1 VYLSIRNRP
10 PAAVNGAA
18 PEDSG
23 GGAAARPGVRRSAVG
38 STVLLL
44 GLTSLLIDISTEMSG
59 SVIPLYVYTAFGG
72 SPFALG
78 ITDGISQA
86 SGALLRLAGGLTA
99 DRTRQPKFVASVGY
113 ALTTASRFMLAVAG
127 PSLAWIRAAVV
138 IDRGGK
144 GLRTPARDA
153 MIADA
158 APAGGLGTAFGVHRA
173 MDATGALLGPVLA
186 FGILEANDG
195 ELRSVF
201 VVSALVAC
209 VGLAVITLLVRAPA
223 PVAPAPGTR
232 QGYTFGQLV
241 RVWRTPGLSSVA
253 VLAGALGLFTIG
265 DAFIYIFLQERVDLS
280 VGTFPLLFVGTAG
293 VYLLLSAPLGRLADR
308 TGRMGILLV
317 GHAVMAGTGF
327 LLATSHGGM
336 GLLVVVVGLLGV
348 FYACTDG
355 VLSALVGGLVPPA
368 SRATG
373 LAAVQTVQALARL
386 GGAVVFAF
394 IWDDHGQR
402 LAFKVFA
409 AGLTV
414 VVVATILVLG
424 VDRRR
429 WRRSVA

>member
-10 PAAVNGAA
+10 TSEVNGAA
-18 PEDSG
+18 PDDT
-23 GGAAARPGVRRSAVG
+23 GGAGAARRGVRRPAVG

-44 GLTSLLIDISTEMSG
+44 GLTSLLIDVSTEMSG

-99 DRTRQPKFVASVGY
+99 DRTKRPKVVASVGY
-113 ALTTASRFMLAVAG
+113 ALTTASRFVLAIAG

-186 FGILEANDG
+186 FGILEVTDG
-195 ELRSVF
+195 ELKSVF
-201 VVSALVAC
+201 VVAAFVAC
-209 VGLAVITLLVRAPA
+209 VGLAVITLLVRAPE
-223 PVAPAPGTR
+223 PAPAPAAR
-232 QGYTFGQLV
+232 GYTLGQLA
-241 RVWRTPGLSSVA
+241 RVWRTPGLPAVA
-253 VLAGALGLFTIG
+253 LLAGALGLFTIG

-293 VYLLLSAPLGRLADR
+293 VYLVLSAPLGRLADR
-308 TGRMGILLV
+308 TGRMGILLA
-317 GHAVMAGTGF
+317 GHAVMAAAGF
-327 LLATSHGGM
+327 LLATAHGGM
-336 GLLVVVVGLLGV
+336 GLLLVVVSMLGV

-355 VLSALVGGLVPPA
+355 VLAALVGGLVPPS

-373 LAAVQTVQALARL
+373 LAAVQSVQALARL
-386 GGAVVFAF
+386 AGAVVFAV

-402 LAFKVFA
+402 LAFEVFA

-414 VVVATILVLG
+414 VVLGTILVLG

-429 WRRSVA
+429 WKGSVA

>member
-1 VYLSIRNRP
+1 
-10 PAAVNGAA
+10 
-18 PEDSG
+18 
-23 GGAAARPGVRRSAVG
+23 
-38 STVLLL
+38 
-44 GLTSLLIDISTEMSG
+44 
-59 SVIPLYVYTAFGG
+59 
-72 SPFALG
+72 
-78 ITDGISQA
+78 
-86 SGALLRLAGGLTA
+86 
-99 DRTRQPKFVASVGY
+99 
-113 ALTTASRFMLAVAG
+113 
-127 PSLAWIRAAVV
+127 
-138 IDRGGK
+138 
-144 GLRTPARDA
+144 
-153 MIADA
+153 
-158 APAGGLGTAFGVHRA
+158 LGTAFGVHRA
-173 MDATGALLGPVLA
+173 MDATCALLGPVLA

-223 PVAPAPGTR
+223 PAAPAPGTR